1 MKIFDKIKNK
11 LKKKEQ
17 PKKVAKAKTPKE
29 LATEKGEPWVQVID
43 TQINPESPSEG
54 YFELDWNEPFI
65 SMLAENG
72 YNGKTEAD
80 IIDLWFNDLCR
91 TIAAQEIAQDS
102 FVADADIIKLSDIQ
116 KEKQDKDN
124 KKE

>member
-1 MKIFDKIKNK
+1 MKIFDKIKNIF
-11 LKKKEQ
+11 KKKKQ
-17 PKKVAKAKTPKE
+17 SKQVDKTKTPKDI
-29 LATEKGEPWVQVID
+29 ATKKGEPWIQVID

-65 SMLAENG
+65 KMLAENG

-91 TIAAQEIAQDS
+91 TIATQEIAQDS

-116 KEKQDKDN
+116 KEKQDKE
-124 KKE
+124 KK

>member
-1 MKIFDKIKNK
+1 MKIFDKIKNIF
-11 LKKKEQ
+11 KKKKQ
-17 PKKVAKAKTPKE
+17 SKQVDKTKTPKDI
-29 LATEKGEPWVQVID
+29 ATKKGEPWIQVID

-65 SMLAENG
+65 KMLAENG

-91 TIAAQEIAQDS
+91 TIAAQDIAQDS

-116 KEKQDKDN
+116 KEKQDKE
-124 KKE
+124 KK

>member
-1 MKIFDKIKNK
+1 MKILDKFKNK
-11 LKKKEQ
+11 FKKKKQ
-17 PKKVAKAKTPKE
+17 PKQVAKTKTPKDI
-29 LATEKGEPWVQVID
+29 ATEKGEPWVQVID

-54 YFELDWNEPFI
+54 YFELDWNETFI
-65 SMLAENG
+65 KILAENG

-80 IIDLWFNDLCR
+80 IIDVWFNDLCR

-116 KEKQDKDN
+116 KEKQDNED

>member
-1 MKIFDKIKNK
+1 MKILDKIKNTF
-11 LKKKEQ
+11 KKKKQ
-17 PKKVAKAKTPKE
+17 PKQGVKTKTPKDI
-29 LATEKGEPWVQVID
+29 ATEKGEPWVQVID

-65 SMLAENG
+65 KMLAENG
-72 YNGKTEAD
+72 YNGKVEAD

-116 KEKQDKDN
+116 KEKQDNEN

>member
-11 LKKKEQ
+11 FKKKKQ
-17 PKKVAKAKTPKE
+17 SKQVDKTKTPKDI
-29 LATEKGEPWVQVID
+29 ATKKGEPWIQVID

-65 SMLAENG
+65 KMLAENG

-91 TIAAQEIAQDS
+91 TIATQEIAQDS

-116 KEKQDKDN
+116 KEKQDKE
-124 KKE
+124 KK

>member
-1 MKIFDKIKNK
+1 MKILDNIKNK
-11 LKKKEQ
+11 FKKKKQ
-17 PKKVAKAKTPKE
+17 PKQSVETKTSKE
-29 LATEKGEPWVQVID
+29 LATKKGEPWVQVID

-65 SMLAENG
+65 KMLAENG
-72 YNGKTEAD
+72 YSGKAEAD

-91 TIAAQEIAQDS
+91 TIAAQEVAQDS

-116 KEKQDKDN
+116 KEKQDNEN

>member
-1 MKIFDKIKNK
+1 MKILDNIKNK
-11 LKKKEQ
+11 FKKKKQ
-17 PKKVAKAKTPKE
+17 TKQDVKTKTPKE
-29 LATEKGEPWVQVID
+29 LATKKGEPWVQVID

-65 SMLAENG
+65 KMLAENG
-72 YNGKTEAD
+72 YNGKVEAD

-91 TIAAQEIAQDS
+91 TIAAQEVAQDS
-102 FVADADIIKLSDIQ
+102 FVADADIIKLSEVQ
-116 KEKQDKDN
+116 KERQDRE

>member
-1 MKIFDKIKNK
+1 MKIFDKIKNIF
-11 LKKKEQ
+11 KKKKQ
-17 PKKVAKAKTPKE
+17 SKQVDKTKTPKDI
-29 LATEKGEPWVQVID
+29 ATEKGETWIQVID

-65 SMLAENG
+65 KMLAENG

-91 TIAAQEIAQDS
+91 TIATQEIAQDS

-116 KEKQDKDN
+116 KEKQDKEN
-124 KKE
+124 KKG

>member
-11 LKKKEQ
+11 FKKKKQ
-17 PKKVAKAKTPKE
+17 PKQVDKTKTPKDI
-29 LATEKGEPWVQVID
+29 ATEKGEPWIQVID

-54 YFELDWNEPFI
+54 YFELDWNESFI
-65 SMLAENG
+65 KMLAENG

-80 IIDLWFNDLCR
+80 IIDVWFNDLCR
-91 TIAAQEIAQDS
+91 TIAAQEVAQDS

-116 KEKQDKDN
+116 KEKQDKE
-124 KKE
+124 KK

>member
-17 PKKVAKAKTPKE
+17 PKKVTKAKTPKE
-29 LATEKGEPWVQVID
+29 LATEKGEPWIQVID

-54 YFELDWNEPFI
+54 YFELDWNELFVK
-65 SMLAENG
+65 MLAENG

-80 IIDLWFNDLCR
+80 IIDVWFNDLCR

-102 FVADADIIKLSDIQ
+102 FVADADIIKLSEVQ
-116 KEKQDKDN
+116 KEREDRDN

>member
-11 LKKKEQ
+11 FKKKKQ
-17 PKKVAKAKTPKE
+17 SKQVDKTKTPKDI
-29 LATEKGEPWVQVID
+29 ATEKGEPWIQVID

-65 SMLAENG
+65 KMLAENG

-91 TIAAQEIAQDS
+91 TIATQEIAQDS

-116 KEKQDKDN
+116 KEKQDKE
-124 KKE
+124 KK